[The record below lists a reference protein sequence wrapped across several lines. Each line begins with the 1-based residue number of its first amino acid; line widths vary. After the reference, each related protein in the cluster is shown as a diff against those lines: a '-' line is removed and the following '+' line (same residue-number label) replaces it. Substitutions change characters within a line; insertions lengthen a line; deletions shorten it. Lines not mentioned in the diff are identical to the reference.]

1 MRLLSGKRLCPA
13 IARWFWQAVAL
24 GYTETPCTEHSDTM
38 GLIKLI
44 ILAALVWVALRF
56 WRAMQQ
62 QRNTENSASQ
72 RPQTDAPVMVRCAQ
86 CQVHL
91 PESRALRAGD
101 QWYCCAEH
109 RDEHD
114 NR

>member
-1 MRLLSGKRLCPA
+1 
-13 IARWFWQAVAL
+13 
-24 GYTETPCTEHSDTM
+24 M

-44 ILAALVWVALRF
+44 ILAALVWAALRF

-62 QRNTENSASQ
+62 QRNTENPASQ

>member
-1 MRLLSGKRLCPA
+1 
-13 IARWFWQAVAL
+13 
-24 GYTETPCTEHSDTM
+24 M

-44 ILAALVWVALRF
+44 ILAALIWAALRF

-62 QRNTENSASQ
+62 RSTETSSSQ
-72 RPQTDAPVMVRCAQ
+72 PPQPDAPVMVRCAQ